1 MAATSQNPGHPE
13 NESLHERVARL
24 ERELAEN
31 RVLRQR
37 VEELT
42 DQLAQL
48 LVAVHDKDQARI
60 DALLAELRGQG

>member
-13 NESLHERVARL
+13 NESLRERVARL
-24 ERELAEN
+24 EREVAEN